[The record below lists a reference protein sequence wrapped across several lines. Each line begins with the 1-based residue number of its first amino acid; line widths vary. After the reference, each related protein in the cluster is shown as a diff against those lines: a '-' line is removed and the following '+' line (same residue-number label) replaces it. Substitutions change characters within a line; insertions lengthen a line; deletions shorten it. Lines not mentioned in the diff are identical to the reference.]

1 MSAQVDAETEGTMAS
16 SQELALL
23 EKKELAAKEEKT
35 VPGRYYIPY
44 TDIYETDETLTVV
57 MEMPGVEKKDLSVML
72 ENDVLRVD
80 GRIDLNRPG
89 FPGGSTS
96 QVGWSHDKQSD
107 EQIQFGGPRPC
118 GANGIGP
125 RERTPVAVGGC
136 DLHCREDRMLHAHAD
151 GLGQEGRY

>member
-1 MSAQVDAETEGTMAS
+1 MSAQVDAETEGKMAS

-35 VPGRYYIPY
+35 VPGRYYMPY

-80 GRIDLNRPG
+80 GRIDFSKYEGMEPVYTEYN
-89 FPGGSTS
+89 
-96 QVGWSHDKQSD
+96 VGHYTRSFSLSNKIDQEKINAQLD
-107 EQIQFGGPRPC
+107 CGVLTLTLPKVKDVLPRQI
-118 GANGIGP
+118 AIG
-125 RERTPVAVGGC
+125 
-136 DLHCREDRMLHAHAD
+136 
-151 GLGQEGRY
+151 